1 MMKTICMIIKGG
13 VTMKKDNFQNTIF
26 DEDGDAI
33 VRQQLLDSY
42 YEGTTDTK
50 KNDENERQDIH

>member
-1 MMKTICMIIKGG
+1 
-13 VTMKKDNFQNTIF
+13 MKKENFHNTIF

-42 YEGTTDTK
+42 YEGTTDTN
-50 KNDENERQDIH
+50 KNDENERQDTH